1 MLKKSYGHL
10 SAKNG
15 AKQTF
20 LKYNILLIFAFF
32 SDLKM
37 PPRKKNRFLENIVGA
52 QAMVV
57 IKTKKYG
64 DSFMK

>member
-1 MLKKSYGHL
+1 M
-10 SAKNG
+10 
-15 AKQTF
+15 Q
-20 LKYNILLIFAFF
+20 FF

-37 PPRKKNRFLENIVGA
+37 PPRKKNRFLENTVGA